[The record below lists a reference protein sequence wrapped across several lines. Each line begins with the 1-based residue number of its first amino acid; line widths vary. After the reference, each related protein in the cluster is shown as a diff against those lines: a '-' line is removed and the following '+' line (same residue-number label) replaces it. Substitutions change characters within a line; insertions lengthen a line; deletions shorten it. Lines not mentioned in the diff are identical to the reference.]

1 MAVGIK
7 DSSGDPDML
16 EERYK
21 AFPDKEVF
29 AGTDGMTLICLR
41 AGGSGIM
48 SGASNIIPD
57 IVTEIYVNYETDTG
71 AAAQDRLGQIRTAMA
86 HCLGSPP
93 LKPLRLG
100 CPATHRGATPGRPS
114 VD

>member
-21 AFPDKEVF
+21 SFPDKEVF

-48 SGASNIIPD
+48 LQKSK
-57 IVTEIYVNYETDTG
+57 IVTYELCTVCG
-71 AAAQDRLGQIRTAMA
+71 G
-86 HCLGSPP
+86 
-93 LKPLRLG
+93 
-100 CPATHRGATPGRPS
+100 
-114 VD
+114 

>member
-1 MAVGIK
+1 MAGGIK

-16 EERYK
+16 EERCK

-29 AGTDGMTLICLR
+29 AGTDGMTLTCLR

-71 AAAQDRLGQIRTAMA
+71 AAAQDRLDQIRTARK
-86 HCLGSPP
+86 LWYSS
-93 LKPLRLG
+93 RLQG
-100 CPATHRGATPGRPS
+100 HGG
-114 VD
+114 DENK

>member
-41 AGGSGIM
+41 AG
-48 SGASNIIPD
+48 
-57 IVTEIYVNYETDTG
+57 
-71 AAAQDRLGQIRTAMA
+71 AAA
-86 HCLGSPP
+86 S
-93 LKPLRLG
+93 
-100 CPATHRGATPGRPS
+100 CPVQAISFRIS
-114 VD
+114 